1 MRCYRCG
8 TVMNNDAG
16 VCPECGF
23 ILNSPAEI
31 HMFEEMNEIRIY
43 DEEQNILWSGD
54 GNGTAYIDAPENRK
68 IRICWGTLT
77 DHEIVISVRNGEAY
91 RFGQR
96 YSKMAKRLEDAQ
108 LVKIRTIPKRGRND
122 HGTQE

>member
-1 MRCYRCG
+1 
-8 TVMNNDAG
+8 MNDDAG
-16 VCPECGF
+16 VCPVCGF

-43 DEEQNILWSGD
+43 DEEQNILWPGD
-54 GNGTAYIDAPENRK
+54 GNGTAYIDAPEKRK

-91 RFGQR
+91 RFEQR

-108 LVKIRTIPKRGRND
+108 LVKTKTIPKRSKTG
-122 HGTQE
+122 